1 MLAVLLVLI
10 FLMATTVTLWAVAP
24 SETQV
29 RLEQRLAS
37 VRPRRLVAPD
47 EEQTV
52 PFRERVLQPVRDRV
66 IQMVVRLTP
75 QGWHEKAREKLLQA
89 NRRMPAQVFVA
100 IRVLGGVAGFLLV
113 VVMLGAFH
121 GFHNLRAVVFLV
133 VGAFAGWELPDF
145 WLSTQVTKRQN
156 LFRRALPDV
165 VDLISV
171 SMEAGLGFDAAV
183 QKVTEKYTGPVAD
196 EFATYLKESR
206 LGRTRVQALQDM
218 IRRMPIEELEMIVTA
233 VIHADQAGIGL
244 SRVFHI
250 QSQQMRVRRRQ
261 KAEEMAMKAPTKM
274 LFPLIFFIF
283 PTLFIILFGP
293 LALNVMQVFRG
304 Q

>member
-1 MLAVLLVLI
+1 MALI
-10 FLMATTVTLWAVAP
+10 FLTATAITLWAVAP
-24 SETQV
+24 SEQQV
-29 RLEQRLAS
+29 QLEKRLAM
-37 VRPRRLVAPD
+37 VRPRRIVAPD
-47 EEQTV
+47 EEQLA
-52 PFRERVLQPVRDRV
+52 PFSERVLKPARDRV
-66 IQMVVRLTP
+66 IQAVVRVTP
-75 QGWHEKAREKLLQA
+75 QGWQERARERLLQA

-100 IRVLGGVAGFLLV
+100 IRVLGGIAGFFLVLVLLGV
-113 VVMLGAFH
+113 FH
-121 GFHNLRAVVFLV
+121 GLYNLRALVFLI

-183 QKVTEKYTGPVAD
+183 QKVTEKYSGPVAD
-196 EFATYLKESR
+196 EFATYLKEAR

-250 QSQQMRVRRRQ
+250 QSQQMRIRRRQ
-261 KAEEMAMKAPTKM
+261 KAEELAMKAPTKM

-293 LALNVMQVFRG
+293 LALNLMQVFRG